1 MNIWSIFYFQLKQQ
15 EANKIHA
22 SALQFVRLHTE
33 LNINLEGLEAI
44 SHLLQKILGMQNEMT
59 ALKNKLRMIEVRDDG
74 GQMAVDG

>member
-1 MNIWSIFYFQLKQQ
+1 
-15 EANKIHA
+15 
-22 SALQFVRLHTE
+22 LHTE